1 MKIQISLLLAALVR
15 FSTVSALLEEE
26 TGVNDFLV
34 ATSGHGPIQT
44 LYTTGSAVLTS
55 DSVDAGQLIPRR
67 LPTSCTVALRNAS
80 SGALIWRL
88 HVCSTKT
95 GDESHHVLAA
105 TSDSFFTVDQLGVLR
120 AWTMDAGVLLWDSLL
135 AMDPPGSTA
144 IRLWTASGMVA
155 AAVDDALVLFNAVN
169 GRVVGQ
175 FSAAAVSGSKGS
187 AVARWLAVITIGN
200 ELIGLTGIIQ
210 KDMVTQMILVHIAM
224 GEEGTLGVPFKTN
237 LPNHARFHASSLQI
251 VGGSHV
257 VGLGAD
263 GTAMVQVSM
272 LTADASQQIEISQF
286 NLRWTK
292 MEALESQ
299 SDGVIRV
306 TGFDDRYA
314 PPKYSLGLFRFDGKG
329 SWDQPYDV
337 EGINE
342 ATFGA
347 MGYCAAASL
356 AFSLDLDAS
365 LTAYHVGNIV
375 ETDGSRSAQSDQRRQ
390 NIPLTPIQVDGDVLA
405 IIDEI
410 VSATVLSCNDDAAT
424 ILLTTKMGT
433 TAAVILTKTSKDIVT
448 AEIAWTAEEG
458 LSSVSSGLLL
468 DASHSSAITDA
479 ASEEEQKK
487 TLQALSFSSRLQ
499 SQAAALTGMFA
510 ALATSHSRDNEFG
523 FTKVAVLLSQKTHR
537 VWGVPTAG
545 SKRGKPTWMMNLPQK
560 ASRHVLVQG
569 TASSSSTIHGI
580 NGGTHSHEVLIL
592 SSLTGGTQWTCLDG
606 ITGKI
611 HASGSSQTPAAIRQ
625 IIPIFGGGSCRQV
638 AMLVIEDG
646 SVIVIPDDEAT
657 LAAVADK
664 IKSIP
669 NGFYTHILSKEK
681 GSLETFRVIDSGN
694 GNSLSTL
701 LVGQTSFGGEKI
713 VNVAYPQRE
722 EIIQSPCNILGD
734 NSLLL
739 KYLNPHMVAVVTISG
754 SAGPS
759 AGPIAAAL
767 SSNNIAADG
776 KTKIKPIGVTP
787 PNDISTPAKS
797 VPNLFVNLV
806 DTVSGRVLYRSSHAN
821 AVVGDGVPVLISE
834 NWVVYA
840 FFNEMTKRSEL
851 GVLSMHEGMIDRTGL
866 TAFTSPEQAGTF
878 SSLVARESKPV
889 VLAKTYTIVRP
900 ITALGVTATK
910 GGISTKHLLIAS
922 GDDRITSIPRNL
934 LEPRRPIGAL
944 KPVEKEEGLV
954 QYHPLV
960 PLVTMMSPSYN
971 QTVHAVTT
979 IMSAPT
985 DLESQSLVLAF
996 GGPDIF
1002 FARLAPSKGFDLL
1015 PEDFNRML
1023 LTIVVIGLL
1032 VVLVVARTMSRKKTI
1047 KLGWLDFKA

>member
-1 MKIQISLLLAALVR
+1 MKIQIYFLLAALLR
-15 FSTVSALLEEE
+15 FSTVSALLEDE

-34 ATSGHGPIQT
+34 ATSGHGSIQT
-44 LYTTGSAVLTS
+44 LFTTGSAVLTS
-55 DSVDAGQLIPRR
+55 DSPDAGQLIPRR

-80 SGALIWRL
+80 TGALVWRL

-95 GDESHHVLAA
+95 SDDAHHVLAA
-105 TSDSFFTVDQLGVLR
+105 TSDALFTVDHRGVLR

-135 AMDPPGSTA
+135 AMNPPGSTA
-144 IRLWTASGMVA
+144 IRLWTAPGVLA
-155 AAVDDALVLFNAVN
+155 AAVDDDLVLFNAVN

-187 AVARWLAVITIGN
+187 AVAKWLAVITIGN
-200 ELIGLTGIIQ
+200 ELVGLTGWIQ
-210 KDMVTQMILVHIAM
+210 KDMVTQLILVHIAM
-224 GEEGTLGVPFKTN
+224 GEEGTLAVPFKTN
-237 LPNHARFHASSLQI
+237 LPNHARFHVSSLQ
-251 VGGSHV
+251 VVRGSHV

-263 GTAMVQVSM
+263 GTTMVQVSM

-286 NLRWTK
+286 HPLWTK
-292 MEALESQ
+292 IEALESQ
-299 SDGVIRV
+299 PDGLLRV
-306 TGFDDRYA
+306 TGFDDRYT
-314 PPKYSLGLFRFDGKG
+314 PPKYSVGLFRFDGKE
-329 SWDQPYDV
+329 SWDQFYNV
-337 EGINE
+337 EGTE
-342 ATFGA
+342 ETTFGA
-347 MGYCAAASL
+347 VGYCAAANL
-356 AFSLDLDAS
+356 AFSFAQDAS

-375 ETDGSRSAQSDQRRQ
+375 ETDGARLTRGDRHRQ
-390 NIPLTPIQVDGDVLA
+390 NSPLTPIQVDGSVLSVMDDIA
-405 IIDEI
+405 
-410 VSATVLSCNDDAAT
+410 STSVLSCTQNAAI

-433 TAAVILTKTSKDIVT
+433 TAAVVLTKTSKDAVT
-448 AEIAWTAEEG
+448 AKIAWTAEEG
-458 LSSVSSGLLL
+458 MASVSSGLLL
-468 DASHSSAITDA
+468 DASHSSAIVDA

-510 ALATSHSRDNEFG
+510 TLAATQSRDNEFG
-523 FTKVAVLLSQKTHR
+523 FSKVAVLLSEKTHR

-545 SKRGKPTWMMNLPQK
+545 STRGKPTWMMNLPK
-560 ASRHVLVQG
+560 TASRHVLVQG
-569 TASSSSTIHGI
+569 TASASSTINGI
-580 NGGTHSHEVLIL
+580 NGGTHSHEVLVL
-592 SSLTGGTQWTCLDG
+592 SSLAGETQWTCLDG
-606 ITGKI
+606 ITGNI
-611 HASGSSQTPAAIRQ
+611 HASGSSPTPAAIRQ
-625 IIPIFGGGSCRQV
+625 IIPVFGGGSCRQV
-638 AMLVIEDG
+638 AMLVLEDG
-646 SVIVIPDDEAT
+646 SVTVVPDDEAA
-657 LAAVADK
+657 LAAIAEK
-664 IKSIP
+664 IKAIP
-669 NGFYTHILSKEK
+669 NGFYTHVLSKGK
-681 GSLETFRVIDSGN
+681 GSLETFRVIDAGN
-694 GNSLSTL
+694 GKALSTL

-713 VNVAYPQRE
+713 VSVAYPQRD

-734 NSLLL
+734 DSLLL
-739 KYLNPHMVAVVTISG
+739 KYLNPHIVAVVTMSS
-754 SAGPS
+754 SAGLA
-759 AGPIAAAL
+759 AGPIAEAL
-767 SSNNIAADG
+767 KPKNIAVDG
-776 KTKIKPIGVTP
+776 RTKPKGVAP
-787 PNDISTPAKS
+787 PNDISAPAES
-797 VPNLFVNLV
+797 VPNFFVNLV
-806 DTVSGRVLYRSSHAN
+806 DTVSGRVLYRASHAN
-821 AVVGDGVPVLISE
+821 AVVSNGVPVLISE

-922 GDDRITSIPRNL
+922 GDDRITSIPRNM
-934 LEPRRPIGAL
+934 LEPRRPTGAV
-944 KPVEKEEGLV
+944 KPIEKEEGLV

-960 PLVTMMSPSYN
+960 PLLTMMSPSYN

-1032 VVLVVARTMSRKKTI
+1032 VVLAVARTMSRKKTI